1 MTATIQKL
9 WKSLFLLALISLAVY
24 IFYFDENKDKKLR
37 DDEIPIVFY
46 KEAYLDYRYS
56 PPRLRVFT
64 INPCLHSQ
72 SILLIKI
79 GSKFFKLHGEPL
91 EGECPWAWAPTCY
104 YNSYIFETSV
114 TDPDLQKS
122 ENISIILQ
130 NKNIEVP
137 LKSITPKTQEGLT
150 VCVQPVYWYN
160 QFQNI
165 ILFIESWRNQG
176 ATHFIVYFHSSTNEV
191 WMVLDYYQRLG
202 ILTIKSWPKFGDLS
216 ARYPEINSQV
226 YRIAHTMAANLC
238 ILEMNTTLGTIV
250 DFDEIIVPTTG
261 SPNILESSR
270 QLLKEAKVGA
280 LEFKHTR
287 IQLNLN
293 SEKIGFERKSLEN
306 PILLDKSGPVKL
318 IFNTSSVGII
328 LTHSIKKFISNS
340 LKTIDAPIRLLL
352 HYRYNGGEEAKKK
365 RNFALFE
372 KNFEAHIKNM
382 DTVTKSIF
390 QNISKKI
397 NLYDPRIILEL
408 NECIEEMRQSL
419 VCRSTVTNC
428 KDRMEGL
435 ANWKYDTTFG
445 IFVF

>member
-1 MTATIQKL
+1 MSATIQKL
-9 WKSLFLLALISLAVY
+9 WKTLLILALTSLVVF
-24 IFYFDENKDKKLR
+24 IFYSDEKKNEKLR
-37 DDEIPIVFY
+37 DDDIPIVFY

-56 PPRLRVFT
+56 PPRIRVFS

-72 SILLIKI
+72 STLLIKI
-79 GSKFFKLHGEPL
+79 GSKFLKLSGEPL

-114 TDPDLQKS
+114 TDSDFRIS

-130 NKNIEVP
+130 NKNSDVP
-137 LKSITPKTQEGLT
+137 LKVIHPKTKEGLT
-150 VCVQPVYWYN
+150 VCVQPVYLYS

-191 WMVLDYYQRLG
+191 WMVLDHYQRLG
-202 ILTIKSWPKFGDLS
+202 ILTIKPWPKFGDVP

-226 YRIAHTMAANLC
+226 YRIGHTMAANLC
-238 ILEMNTTLGTIV
+238 ILKMNTTLGTIV

-270 QLLKEAKVGA
+270 QSLKEAKVGA

-287 IQLNLN
+287 LQLDLN
-293 SEKIGFERKSLEN
+293 SEKTGFERKSLEN
-306 PILLDKSGPVKL
+306 PILLEKSGPVKL
-318 IFNTSSVGII
+318 VFNTSSVGIT
-328 LTHSIKKFISNS
+328 LTHSIKKFINSS
-340 LKTIDAPIRLLL
+340 LKTIEVSIGLLL
-352 HYRYNGGEEAKKK
+352 HYRYNGGQEAM
-365 RNFALFE
+365 RNKNTNFKIFE
-372 KNFEAHIKNM
+372 KNFEAHIRNI

-390 QNISKKI
+390 QEKR
-397 NLYDPRIILEL
+397 NLYEPRIILEL

-419 VCRSTVTNC
+419 VCRSTVVNC
-428 KDRMEGL
+428 KSRMEKL
-435 ANWKYDTTFG
+435 VSN
-445 IFVF
+445 